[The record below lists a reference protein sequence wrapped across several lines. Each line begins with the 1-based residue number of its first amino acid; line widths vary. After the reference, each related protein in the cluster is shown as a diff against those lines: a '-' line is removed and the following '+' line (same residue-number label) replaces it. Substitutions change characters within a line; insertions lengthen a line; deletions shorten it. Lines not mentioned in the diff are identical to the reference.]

1 MTTRRSALRLL
12 LSARGVAMAAAPAS
26 AQGLVRVV
34 GTIQW
39 ASGTRMQVMTDGGA
53 SVAVDLMEAEQ
64 SDYRGLR
71 PGDVVLVDGVMSP
84 DRRRVI
90 AREVWRDNGRGAW
103 TQSP

>member
-1 MTTRRSALRLL
+1 
-12 LSARGVAMAAAPAS
+12 
-26 AQGLVRVV
+26 VRVV